1 MSKRMTTSP
10 TVGDGRRMT
19 RARQAIGAAGI
30 TAAVALGTVAPGA
43 NAQPTGGA
51 VLSRDGSSS
60 SPAAAS
66 ARAPGG
72 AAPVL
77 PAGGTAVS
85 SLALEGAPAAAAA
98 TRALLDRYCLTCH
111 NDRLRTAGLTLAGID
126 PAQVRTD
133 AATWEKVVRKLRT
146 ATMPPAPRPRP
157 DAATYAGVV
166 AYLQSALDRAAE
178 ADPDPGR
185 PAVQRLNR
193 TEYVNAIRDLLD
205 LEVDGRALLPA
216 DESSYGFDNIGD
228 VLSVSPGLLERYLLA
243 AARISR
249 GAVGDP
255 TLRPTTAAYRTSPLL
270 AQDARVSDD
279 LPFGSRGGLAVRH
292 HFPLDGEYVIRIA
305 LRGRARAGH
314 QLEVRLDRARVAR
327 FDLTGRGP
335 LEVRLPIRAGT
346 RRVGVSFVEALERTL
361 PVDGRPPPPP
371 ITSFAFTL
379 YPNAPSVEQ
388 ISVVGPYGGRTP
400 DATPSRA
407 ALFTCV
413 PDRAAAERPCA
424 GEILGSLARRAYR
437 RPVTEADVAPLLA
450 AYEAGREAGGGFEE
464 GVRWALEAL
473 LVSPKFLFRIEED
486 PAGIAPGAPYR
497 LSDLDLASR
506 LSFFLWSSIPDDE
519 LVDAATR
526 GDLQDPE
533 RLAQEVRRMLEDPRS
548 DALVENF
555 AGQWLY
561 LRNLRSA
568 APDATRYPDFDDNL
582 RRALRRETELFFA
595 SQLREDRGVHDLLR
609 ADYTFVNERLARHY
623 GVPNV
628 YGGHFR
634 RVTHGDDRRPG
645 LLGHGSILTVTSYP
659 HRTSPV
665 VRGKWLLDNLL
676 GAPPPPPPPDIPE
689 LPEDEGAAERPASMR
704 ERMAQ
709 HRASP
714 ACSTCHA
721 KIDPLGFALEN
732 YDAVGRWRTHDGAG
746 AEPIDA
752 SGALPDG
759 AAFDGPAAFR
769 DALLRE
775 PWASEFAATVT
786 EKLLTYALGRGLD
799 HRDAP
804 AVRKILRDA
813 RGDGYRWSSLIR
825 GIVESAP
832 FRMRRASDSADS
844 SAPVGVHQESA
855 PQQPATPEVAPPQTP
870 DASVRALQR
879 PTKADSP

>member
-1 MSKRMTTSP
+1 
-10 TVGDGRRMT
+10 MT
-19 RARQAIGAAGI
+19 RARPVRGTTARRVIGVAGATALLVLTTAPSGSAAPRGALAQPAGSAAGEPR
-30 TAAVALGTVAPGA
+30 TV
-43 NAQPTGGA
+43 
-51 VLSRDGSSS
+51 
-60 SPAAAS
+60 
-66 ARAPGG
+66 
-72 AAPVL
+72 
-77 PAGGTAVS
+77 
-85 SLALEGAPAAAAA
+85 EGAPAAVAS
-98 TRALLDRYCLTCH
+98 TRALLDRYCVTCH
-111 NDRLRTAGLTLAGID
+111 NDRLRTAGLTLAGVD
-126 PAQVRTD
+126 PEQVGAD
-133 AATWEKVVRKLRT
+133 AAIWEKVVRKLRT

-157 DAATYAGVV
+157 DAEAYADTV
-166 AYLQSALDRAAE
+166 AYLEGALDRYVAAN
-178 ADPDPGR
+178 PDPGR

-193 TEYVNAIRDLLD
+193 TEYVNAIRDLLA

-216 DESSYGFDNIGD
+216 DESSYGFDNVGD

-249 GAVGDP
+249 RAVGDP

-270 AQDARVSDD
+270 SQDGRVGDD

-292 HFPLDGEYVIRIA
+292 HFPLDAEYAIRVS

-314 QLEVRLDRARVAR
+314 ELEVRLDRARVAR
-327 FDLTGRGP
+327 FALGSRGP
-335 LEVRLPIRAGT
+335 LEVRVPVRAGT
-346 RRVGVSFVEALERTL
+346 RSLAVSFVETLEQTL

-388 ISVVGPYGGRTP
+388 VAVIGPYEGQAP
-400 DATPSRA
+400 ADTPSRA
-407 ALFTCV
+407 AVFTCL
-413 PDRAAAERPCA
+413 PDRPAAERPCA
-424 GEILGSLARRAYR
+424 AEILGKLARRAYR
-437 RPVTEADVAPLLA
+437 RPVSAADTEPLLA
-450 AYEAGREAGGGFEE
+450 AYAAGREAGGGFEE
-464 GVRWALEAL
+464 GIRWALEAL
-473 LVSPKFLFRIEED
+473 LVSPKFLFRMERE
-486 PAGIAPGAPYR
+486 PAGTRPGTPYR
-497 LSDLDLASR
+497 VDDLDLASR
-506 LSFFLWSSIPDDE
+506 LSFFLWSSIPDDALLE
-519 LVDAATR
+519 AAAR
-526 GDLQDPE
+526 GDLQAPE
-533 RLAQEVRRMLEDPRS
+533 GLEREVRRMLDDPRS

-561 LRNLRSA
+561 LRNLRSV
-568 APDATRYPDFDDNL
+568 APDAARFPEFDDNL
-582 RRALRRETELFFA
+582 RRALLRETELFFA

-623 GVPNV
+623 GIPNV
-628 YGGHFR
+628 YGSHFR

-665 VRGKWLLDNLL
+665 VRGKWLLENLL

-689 LPEDEGAAERPASMR
+689 LAEEDGAAERPATMR

-732 YDAVGRWRTHDGAG
+732 FDAVGRWRTHDGDPAAPAG
-746 AEPIDA
+746 TAAPIDA

-759 AAFDGPAAFR
+759 VRFDGPAAFR
-769 DALLRE
+769 DALLGE
-775 PWASEFAATVT
+775 PWASELAATVT

-813 RGDGYRWSSLIR
+813 EPGGYRWSSLIL

-832 FRMRRASDSADS
+832 FRMRMAAAPD
-844 SAPVGVHQESA
+844 APVAAAADNASA
-855 PQQPATPEVAPPQTP
+855 
-870 DASVRALQR
+870 AS
-879 PTKADSP
+879 TKAGSP

>member
-1 MSKRMTTSP
+1 
-10 TVGDGRRMT
+10 MT
-19 RARQAIGAAGI
+19 RTRQAIGAAGI
-30 TAAVALGTVAPGA
+30 TAAVALGTMA
-43 NAQPTGGA
+43 
-51 VLSRDGSSS
+51 
-60 SPAAAS
+60 PAAGAQ
-66 ARAPGG
+66 ATGG
-72 AAPVL
+72 AAPAL
-77 PAGGTAVS
+77 PAAGAAAS
-85 SLALEGAPAAAAA
+85 SLAFEGAPAAAAS

-111 NDRLRTAGLTLAGID
+111 NDRLRTAGLTLAAVD
-126 PAQVRTD
+126 PEHVGAH
-133 AATWEKVVRKLRT
+133 AAIWEKVVRKLRT
-146 ATMPPAPRPRP
+146 ATMPPAPRARP

-166 AYLQSALDRAAE
+166 TYLEAALDVAAE

-193 TEYVNAIRDLLD
+193 TEYVNAIRDLLA

-216 DESSYGFDNIGD
+216 DESSYGFDNVGD
-228 VLSVSPGLLERYLLA
+228 VLTVSPGLLERYLLA

-249 GAVGDP
+249 SAVGDP

-270 AQDARVSDD
+270 AQDGRAGDD

-292 HFPLDGEYVIRIA
+292 HFPLDAEYVIRIS

-327 FDLTGRGP
+327 FDLDRRGP
-335 LEVRLPIRAGT
+335 LEVRLPVRAGT

-388 ISVVGPYGGRTP
+388 IAVIGPYDGRAP
-400 DATPSRA
+400 AGTPSRA

-413 PDRAAAERPCA
+413 PDHAAAEEPCA
-424 GEILGSLARRAYR
+424 REILGALARRAYR
-437 RPVTEADVAPLLA
+437 RPVAEADVAPLLA

-486 PAGIAPGAPYR
+486 PAGVAPGVPYR
-497 LSDLDLASR
+497 IGDLDLASR

-519 LVDAATR
+519 LIEAAAR
-526 GDLQDPE
+526 GDLRDPE
-533 RLAQEVRRMLEDPRS
+533 RLEREVRRMLDDPRS

-561 LRNLRSA
+561 LRNLRTV
-568 APDATRYPDFDDNL
+568 APDATRFPEFDDNL
-582 RRALRRETELFFA
+582 RRALRRETELFFE

-623 GVPNV
+623 GIPNV
-628 YGGHFR
+628 YGSHFR
-634 RVTHGDDRRPG
+634 RVTHDDPRRPG

-665 VRGKWLLDNLL
+665 VRGKWLLENLL

-689 LPEDEGAAERPASMR
+689 LAEDDGTAERPASMR

-721 KIDPLGFALEN
+721 QIDPLGFALEN
-732 YDAVGRWRTHDGAG
+732 FDAVGRWRTHDGA
-746 AEPIDA
+746 AAAPIDA

-759 AAFDGPAAFR
+759 VPFDGPAAFR

-775 PWASEFAATVT
+775 PWAAEFAATVT

-813 RGDGYRWSSLIR
+813 EADGYRWSSLIL
-825 GIVESAP
+825 GIVESVP
-832 FRMRRASDSADS
+832 FRMRRAPDSADS
-844 SAPVGVHQESA
+844 DAPVSVHQESA
-855 PQQPATPEVAPPQTP
+855 PQRPATQDVAPPQIP
-870 DASVRALQR
+870 DAPVGARQR
-879 PTKADSP
+879 PTKAGSP